1 VSALSDAVREAKQT
15 GRVSALVESI
25 PYLRLL
31 GITMDTASG
40 ELIGKMAYAD
50 ALIGNASLPAL
61 HGGAIGALLESTAIF
76 QALWESETIVL
87 PKIVTITVD
96 FLRSGRPVDTYA
108 KGVFTKEGRRIVNVA
123 VEAWQEDRGRP
134 IARANA
140 IFLVKPIEPREPAGP

>member
-1 VSALSDAVREAKQT
+1 MSALSNVVRSAKETGKVSTLVDA
-15 GRVSALVESI
+15 I
-25 PYLRLL
+25 PYLRFL
-31 GITMDTASG
+31 GISMDTASG
-40 ELIGKMAYAD
+40 ALIGKMAYSD

-96 FLRSGRPVDTYA
+96 FLRSGRPVDTFA
-108 KGVFTKEGRRIVNVA
+108 RGVFTKEGRRVVNVS
-123 VEAWQEDRGRP
+123 VEAWQEDPQRP

-140 IFLVKPIEPREPAGP
+140 IFLVEPIEA